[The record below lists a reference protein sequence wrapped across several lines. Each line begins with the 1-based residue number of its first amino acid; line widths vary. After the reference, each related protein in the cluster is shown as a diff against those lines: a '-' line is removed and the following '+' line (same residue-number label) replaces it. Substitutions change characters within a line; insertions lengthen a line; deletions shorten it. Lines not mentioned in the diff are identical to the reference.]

1 MKHRS
6 DQKGQVLAYSAIS
19 MLAFFSLAAVA
30 VDAGRHI
37 LVGRETQAV
46 ADAMA
51 LAGATALAR
60 GGTRTDAYQA
70 AIDIAARDRVDGTA
84 PRVTMNDVQVGNWD
98 ARLDPRFSSGRS
110 PANAVQTTPKF
121 TINNIFGLWS
131 PTSQVGR
138 VAVAAFAPAPSLP
151 IALCNQP
158 WSSGLTITFKVSN
171 GMSAGNTAAWAI
183 YDPTLTQFP
192 NLSVMVNYLPQTCN
206 GGGMLPPEEV
216 IGSSLLLGNGVG
228 SLFNTACKTS
238 PTGLRQCLPGNT
250 YLLPITSAPCFGP
263 LTGQYA
269 VVGFVTAQID
279 SVDCDAD
286 VITGHAVPDCS
297 TTISACPVPA
307 LVR

>member
-37 LVGRETQAV
+37 LVGRDTQAV

-51 LAGATALAR
+51 L
-60 GGTRTDAYQA
+60 
-70 AIDIAARDRVDGTA
+70 DGTA

-138 VAVAAFAPAPSLP
+138 VAVAAFAPAP
-151 IALCNQP
+151 
-158 WSSGLTITFKVSN
+158 
-171 GMSAGNTAAWAI
+171 
-183 YDPTLTQFP
+183 
-192 NLSVMVNYLPQTCN
+192 
-206 GGGMLPPEEV
+206 
-216 IGSSLLLGNGVG
+216 
-228 SLFNTACKTS
+228 
-238 PTGLRQCLPGNT
+238 
-250 YLLPITSAPCFGP
+250 
-263 LTGQYA
+263 
-269 VVGFVTAQID
+269 
-279 SVDCDAD
+279 
-286 VITGHAVPDCS
+286 
-297 TTISACPVPA
+297 
-307 LVR
+307 

>member
-6 DQKGQVLAYSAIS
+6 DQKGQVLAYFAIG

-60 GGTRTDAYQA
+60 GGTPTDADQA
-70 AIDIAARDRVDGTA
+70 AIDVAARDRVDGTA

-138 VAVAAFAPAPSLP
+138 VAVAAFAPAPPLP

-171 GMSAGNTAAWAI
+171 GTSAGNTAAWAI

-192 NLSVMVNYLPQTCN
+192 NMSVMMNYLPQICG
-206 GGGMLPPEEV
+206 GGGMLPPGEV

-263 LTGQYA
+263 LTGQHA

-286 VITGHAVPDCS
+286 VITGHAVPNCS
-297 TTISACPVPA
+297 TTISACPVPG

>member
-6 DQKGQVLAYSAIS
+6 DQKGQVLAYSAIC

-51 LAGATALAR
+51 LAGATVLAR
-60 GGTRTDAYQA
+60 GGTPTDAYQA
-70 AIDIAARDRVDGTA
+70 AIDVAARDRVDGTA
-84 PRVTMNDVQVGNWD
+84 PKVTMSNVQVGNWD
-98 ARLDPRFSSGRS
+98 PAKTPPFDPGRLPI
-110 PANAVQTTPKF
+110 NAAQTTPQF

-131 PTSQVGR
+131 RTSQVGR
-138 VAVAAFAPAPSLP
+138 LAVAAFAPAPPLP

-171 GMSAGNTAAWAI
+171 GTSVGNTAGWAI
-183 YDPTLTQFP
+183 YDPTSMQFP
-192 NLSVMVNYLPQTCN
+192 NMSVMMNYMPQACG
-206 GGGMLPPEEV
+206 GGGMLPPQEV